1 MTKSTL
7 AKWAFAALMAVPAVP
22 MFGKTLHHKYVVHR
36 AGHSAL
42 VSTTA
47 RKHLTHKTTRHA
59 GTSTLVR
66 RHRSLT
72 ASRSLLT
79 SRSHRL
85 SHKTTR
91 HTSLSKTT
99 PQFKVHVTKMP
110 PTIDG
115 INA

>member
-1 MTKSTL
+1 MIKSTL
-7 AKWAFAALMAVPAVP
+7 AKWAFAALMAVPAIP
-22 MFGKTLHHKYVVHR
+22 MFGKTVHHKFTVHR
-36 AGHSAL
+36 TGHSAL
-42 VSTTA
+42 VSTSA
-47 RKHLTHKTTRHA
+47 RRHLSHKTTRHV
-59 GTSTLVR
+59 TYSTR
-66 RHRSLT
+66 TGH
-72 ASRSLLT
+72 RSLLT

-91 HTSLSKTT
+91 HTSLSKTA